1 MFRRDGGREGGE
13 GIFLEPNVEERR
25 RVLYGV
31 PNKGRMSN
39 VLDGFSAIF
48 PIS

>member
-1 MFRRDGGREGGE
+1 MWDEKRE
-13 GIFLEPNVEERR
+13 GIFLETNVEERR

-31 PNKGRMSN
+31 PNKERISN
-39 VLDGFSAIF
+39 VLIDGFSEIF